1 MYIYLSLL
9 VALIGTWFF
18 LTSETEPRRKEIGRL
33 MLFAGLLAFLLQ
45 IQSAPLLGIIRR

>member
-33 MLFAGLLAFLLQ
+33 MLFGLLAFLLQ